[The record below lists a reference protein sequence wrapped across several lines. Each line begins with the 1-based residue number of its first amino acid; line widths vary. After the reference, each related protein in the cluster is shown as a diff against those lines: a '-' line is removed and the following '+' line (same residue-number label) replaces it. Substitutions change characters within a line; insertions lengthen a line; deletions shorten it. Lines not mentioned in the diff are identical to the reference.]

1 MATINGLSGLST
13 NAHLSCAANSN
24 STAANALSSPTQRA
38 SKKAATSS
46 ELREKFT
53 KDESDLAG
61 VDVVLLQL
69 REYLAAEGGAMG
81 AGQRAVF
88 DHRHARGVADHQLRQ
103 RSRLET
109 RS

>member
-13 NAHLSCAANSN
+13 NAVLRRKQQFDGGERLVVADAA
-24 STAANALSSPTQRA
+24 
-38 SKKAATSS
+38 
-46 ELREKFT
+46 REQESRNVERVARKFT

-88 DHRHARGVADHQLRQ
+88 DHRHA
-103 RSRLET
+103 
-109 RS
+109 